1 MAALCSGQLPR
12 AQQGVEFA
20 VPLQAE
26 PQLLQNVSQL
36 LKPSTVFH
44 SRIFQTWT
52 FLVWSTNYLAV
63 TCCKDWTFHLVL
75 ASYWYYRYEIN
86 APIQHLLF
94 LLLCNAHIFF
104 CERTCNLNNFLC
116 KHSFVCIYILNN
128 YIVSNYIT
136 CAQIMIEV
144 ILTSKIYLK
153 LSTLLKKHTGITS

>member
-20 VPLQAE
+20 VPLQAK

-63 TCCKDWTFHLVL
+63 TCCKDWTFPLVL

-86 APIQHLLF
+86 APRIQHLLF

-104 CERTCNLNNFLC
+104 FANVYATWIIFCVNMHLYVF
-116 KHSFVCIYILNN
+116 IYWI
-128 YIVSNYIT
+128 IT
-136 CAQIMIEV
+136 LSPITLLV
-144 ILTSKIYLK
+144 RKSWLK
-153 LSTLLKKHTGITS
+153 LSWPVKFT

>member
-104 CERTCNLNNFLC
+104 FANVYATWIIFCVNMHLYVF
-116 KHSFVCIYILNN
+116 IYWI
-128 YIVSNYIT
+128 IT
-136 CAQIMIEV
+136 LSPITLLV
-144 ILTSKIYLK
+144 RKSWLK
-153 LSTLLKKHTGITS
+153 LSWPVKFT

>member
-75 ASYWYYRYEIN
+75 ASYWYYRCEIN

-104 CERTCNLNNFLC
+104 FANVYATWIIFGVNIHLYVF
-116 KHSFVCIYILNN
+116 IYWI
-128 YIVSNYIT
+128 IT
-136 CAQIMIEV
+136 
-144 ILTSKIYLK
+144 
-153 LSTLLKKHTGITS
+153 LSPITLLVRKSWLNLSWPVKFT

>member
-75 ASYWYYRYEIN
+75 ASYWYYRCEIN
-86 APIQHLLF
+86 APLIQHLLF

-104 CERTCNLNNFLC
+104 FANVYATWIIFGVNIHLYVF
-116 KHSFVCIYILNN
+116 IYWI
-128 YIVSNYIT
+128 IT
-136 CAQIMIEV
+136 LSPITLLV
-144 ILTSKIYLK
+144 RKSWLK
-153 LSTLLKKHTGITS
+153 LSWPVKFT

>member
-104 CERTCNLNNFLC
+104 FANVYATWIIFCVNIHLYVF
-116 KHSFVCIYILNN
+116 IYWI
-128 YIVSNYIT
+128 IT
-136 CAQIMIEV
+136 LSPITLLV
-144 ILTSKIYLK
+144 RKSWLK
-153 LSTLLKKHTGITS
+153 LSWPVKFT

>member
-63 TCCKDWTFHLVL
+63 TCCKDGTFHLVL

-104 CERTCNLNNFLC
+104 FANVYATWIIFGVNIHLYVF
-116 KHSFVCIYILNN
+116 IYWI
-128 YIVSNYIT
+128 IT
-136 CAQIMIEV
+136 LSPV
-144 ILTSKIYLK
+144 TLLVRKSWLK
-153 LSTLLKKHTGITS
+153 LSWPVKFT

>member
-104 CERTCNLNNFLC
+104 FANVYATWIIFGVNIHLYVF
-116 KHSFVCIYILNN
+116 IYWI
-128 YIVSNYIT
+128 IT
-136 CAQIMIEV
+136 LSPITLLV
-144 ILTSKIYLK
+144 RKSWLK
-153 LSTLLKKHTGITS
+153 LSWPVKFT

>member
-104 CERTCNLNNFLC
+104 FANVYATWIIFGVNIHLYVF
-116 KHSFVCIYILNN
+116 IYWI
-128 YIVSNYIT
+128 IT
-136 CAQIMIEV
+136 LSPITLLV
-144 ILTSKIYLK
+144 RKSWLK
-153 LSTLLKKHTGITS
+153 LSWPVKFS

>member
-75 ASYWYYRYEIN
+75 ATYWYYRCEIN

-104 CERTCNLNNFLC
+104 FANVYATWIIFGVNIHLYVF
-116 KHSFVCIYILNN
+116 IYWI
-128 YIVSNYIT
+128 IT
-136 CAQIMIEV
+136 LSPITLLV
-144 ILTSKIYLK
+144 RKSWLK
-153 LSTLLKKHTGITS
+153 LSWPVKFT

>member
-104 CERTCNLNNFLC
+104 FANVYATWTIFGVNIHLYVF
-116 KHSFVCIYILNN
+116 IYWI
-128 YIVSNYIT
+128 IT
-136 CAQIMIEV
+136 LSPITLLV
-144 ILTSKIYLK
+144 RKSWLK
-153 LSTLLKKHTGITS
+153 LSWPVKFT

>member
-63 TCCKDWTFHLVL
+63 TCCKDGTFHLVL

-86 APIQHLLF
+86 APYNIYSFFYCVMHTF
-94 LLLCNAHIFF
+94 FF
-104 CERTCNLNNFLC
+104 CERICNLNNFLC

-153 LSTLLKKHTGITS
+153 LSTLLKKHTGIT

>member
-52 FLVWSTNYLAV
+52 FLVWSTNCLVV

-104 CERTCNLNNFLC
+104 FANVYATWIIFCVNIHLYVF
-116 KHSFVCIYILNN
+116 IYWI
-128 YIVSNYIT
+128 IT
-136 CAQIMIEV
+136 LSPITLLV
-144 ILTSKIYLK
+144 RKSWLK
-153 LSTLLKKHTGITS
+153 LSWPVKFT